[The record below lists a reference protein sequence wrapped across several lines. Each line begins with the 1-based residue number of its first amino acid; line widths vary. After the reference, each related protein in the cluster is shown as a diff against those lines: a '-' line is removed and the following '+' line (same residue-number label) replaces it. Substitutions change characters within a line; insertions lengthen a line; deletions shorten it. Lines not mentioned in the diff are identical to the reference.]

1 MSVPSHGNPGSII
14 TPFSVRLKF
23 FARRH
28 LPVVI
33 FLLTLLILYVLSR
46 GAFRG
51 GIVAVGIVEAV
62 NADVSPTI
70 DGRIERIDV
79 QLLQRVQKGDPV
91 AEIVYEDPV
100 REAEV
105 QIALSKLEE
114 LRLSLEV
121 ERAKLRYDYE
131 AEKRSE
137 QRDMMTEKR
146 RFEVDVES
154 AEIDYLDR
162 TVEQASDRVALARL
176 DVLVGYQKRLQEKKV
191 GIPQEYDSMVMERD
205 TLAKKIE
212 VNKEAIQ
219 YAQRRREEAR
229 ARRDSMTTSTL
240 TAFPID
246 EILAPLN
253 KSIEVQVSVIE
264 GLKKGVRQVLRSPI
278 SGSISD
284 IPVVEGMNVSKGTP
298 VLTVNAEGS
307 NRILAYVDETL
318 CRDIEVG
325 TKVHMISRRYPGK
338 ILVSQVEQIGT
349 RVERYPM
356 RLLPKQDF
364 SRYGLS
370 VIVPMPAEAAKG
382 GPGPSDLYPGD
393 VLDLWFKPE
402 K

>member
-1 MSVPSHGNPGSII
+1 MSAPSRSNPGSIS
-14 TPFSVRLKF
+14 TPFSIRIKF

-28 LPVVI
+28 LPVLV
-33 FLLTLLILYVLSR
+33 FLLALVVIYFLSR

-70 DGRIERIDV
+70 DGRVEHINV

-91 AEIVYEDPV
+91 AEIVSEDPV
-100 REAEV
+100 RESEM

-114 LRLSLEV
+114 LRLSLEM

-131 AEKRSE
+131 VEKRAE

-146 RFEVDVES
+146 RFDVDVES
-154 AEIDYLDR
+154 AELDYIDR
-162 TVEQASDRVALARL
+162 TVQQAADRVALARL
-176 DVLVGYQKRLQEKKV
+176 DVLVGYQKRLLDKKV
-191 GIPQEYDSMVMERD
+191 GVPQEYDDKLMERD
-205 TLAKKIE
+205 TLAKKVE
-212 VNKEAIQ
+212 ENKRAVQ
-219 YAQRRREEAR
+219 YSERRREEAR
-229 ARRDSMTTSTL
+229 ARRDTITSSTL
-240 TAFPID
+240 TAIPID
-246 EILAPLN
+246 DILAPLT
-253 KSIEVQVSVIE
+253 KSIDAQVATIE
-264 GLKKGVRQVLRSPI
+264 ELRKGVRQVLRSPI
-278 SGSISD
+278 TGSISD
-284 IPVVEGMNVSKGTP
+284 IPVVEGMNVTKGTP

-307 NRILAYVDETL
+307 HRILAYVDETL

-338 ILVSQVEQIGT
+338 ILVSQVEQVGT
-349 RVERYPM
+349 RVERYPL

-370 VIVPMPAEAAKG
+370 VIVPMPTEGPKG
-382 GPGPSDLYPGD
+382 GPTPADLYPGD